1 MLVGTVSNSLG
12 HLRFRRSRALSLS
25 LSLLQLCQLQGVKPR
40 DERPKAPS
48 EDTNYTG
55 LRAEEA
61 AREDEGQRR
70 RREVSSSCEE
80 ARPEDGRPLE
90 RLRNAMLDGK
100 IKGEP

>member
-12 HLRFRRSRALSLS
+12 HLRFRRSRALS